1 MVIRNHSAEL
11 DFPPW
16 KPLAGS
22 SKGEWG
28 REESRENRGVTE
40 QCDLFLLILLFL
52 MTF

>member
-1 MVIRNHSAEL
+1 MVIRNHSADL

-22 SKGEWG
+22 RKGDWG
-28 REESRENRGVTE
+28 RKEGRKNHGVTE
-40 QCDLFLLILLFL
+40 QCDLFLFVLLFL